1 MSPRTWHFAQGGA
14 WVFPQGLGSGR
25 NGGNRCVGHHL
36 ASRRATLLATA
47 AVAAGA
53 SVVAAMAS
61 APPATPGLLDM
72 GLVRAAMALRVK
84 YRISGERKLIS
95 LGRLGVHPMNR
106 GGVYPQPDT
115 VRNLGLDLLNTGF
128 NENEA
133 NHEGV
138 CVEEVPFNERSAA
151 TADGSAAVAAP
162 YESYVDFNRK
172 NTDHPFLSACFSDQS
187 DVMYGTLSHSHLL
200 LVLLNFANGGHWKV
214 EEDLRKM
221 LRPDGSFLPAAV
233 AASDGEL
240 EKLLKDGLKMEV
252 LSWKI
257 REEPTACS
265 LISQALNAAQ
275 GMALRTSE
283 LTAMAV
289 LSGAVALQLESAVA
303 GEVAFESVKE
313 KVRGELHMYVDM
325 PGFIDL
331 FEFVVNMGA
340 GKNTFIQQLLDFGS
354 KFVDPKQ
361 RQMSLAA
368 FAEVNKLP
376 LTVPRV
382 KLGLIMRAYRK
393 PPHRCWCPTPEAAW
407 ATREANSLQQLEAV
421 LHFLHNTC
429 KPAVAGMPTLELA
442 VILANAHCAA
452 TEAYITCKDPR
463 QEKNVILKAVA
474 KYFEKIQTF
483 AKDQGLTVPAPLE
496 PWIDFSNCKTTD
508 AVVPASAPP
517 RLLPKLIEYDEV
529 TGAPINQQDVKA
541 TKAKQVHRVIIP
553 WTEWLTGAVAKTMDD
568 EQSHMAAIQ
577 LVLKSLHVR
586 GGVETASID
595 VSIDVGSNRRLVTA
609 SADLAP
615 GSLVLPPCV
624 PKTARAYKTSVH
636 PQRVAIVVTEKSAV
650 AAPQPNMRATSKK
663 AAVTASPEITYYL
676 HPEYKLPEESKE
688 EVADD
693 ASLEVVPWEWKG
705 DETMHPFWAV
715 PRLSQEELNRAN
727 LEATPQSRRK
737 FNVTLEEKEYSVV
750 TVGESAG
757 NSVSTTFAVRVPI
770 MTNKNTIKK
779 GEELVFQI
787 AAKASGKRK
796 AESWRDDVA
805 CTAKA
810 KAKEKT
816 RPKQAPASASLEIE
830 AEI

>member
-1 MSPRTWHFAQGGA
+1 MA
-14 WVFPQGLGSGR
+14 
-25 NGGNRCVGHHL
+25 N
-36 ASRRATLLATA
+36 RRATLLATA

-72 GLVRAAMALRVK
+72 GLVRAAMAFRVK
-84 YRISGERKLIS
+84 YRISGERKHIS
-95 LGRLGVHPMNR
+95 LPRLGVHPMNR

-115 VRNLGLDLLNTGF
+115 VRNLGLELLNTGF

-138 CVEEVPFNERSAA
+138 CVEEVPFRERSAA

-162 YESYVDFNRK
+162 YESYADFNRK
-172 NTDHPFLSACFSDQS
+172 NACHPFLSACFSDQS

-214 EEDLRKM
+214 DEDLRTIVT
-221 LRPDGSFLPAAV
+221 PDGCFLPAAV

-252 LSWKI
+252 LSWKMC

-313 KVRGELHMYVDM
+313 KVRVQLHMYVDM

-382 KLGLIMRAYRK
+382 KLAMLMRAYRK
-393 PPHRCWCPTPEAAW
+393 PPQRGWCPTPEAAW
-407 ATREANSLQQLEAV
+407 ATREATSLQHLEAV
-421 LHFLHNTC
+421 LHFFHSTC
-429 KPAVAGMPTLELA
+429 KPAVAGMPTLDIA
-442 VILANAHCAA
+442 VLLANAHCAA

-463 QEKNVILKAVA
+463 QEKNVILNAVA

-483 AKDQGLTVPAPLE
+483 AKDQGLTVPAPVE
-496 PWIDFSNCKTTD
+496 QWIDFSNCKTTD
-508 AVVPASAPP
+508 AAVAASAPP
-517 RLLPKLIEYDEV
+517 RLLPKLIEYDED
-529 TGAPINQQDVKA
+529 TGAPINQQDVKV
-541 TKAKQVHRVIIP
+541 TKAKQVHRVIVP
-553 WTEWLTGAVAKTMDD
+553 WAEWLTGAVAKTMDD

-586 GGVETASID
+586 GGAETASID
-595 VSIDVGSNRRLVTA
+595 VSIDVGASRRLVTA

-615 GSLVLPPCV
+615 GSLVIPPCV
-624 PKTARAYKTSVH
+624 PKTAKAYKNSVH

-650 AAPQPNMRATSKK
+650 AAPQPNVRATSKK
-663 AAVTASPEITYYL
+663 AAVTASQLFTYYV

-715 PRLSQEELNRAN
+715 ARLSQEELNKAN
-727 LEATPQSRRK
+727 AATPQSRRK

-750 TVGESAG
+750 TVGDSAG
-757 NSVSTTFAVRVPI
+757 NAVSMTFGVRVPI
-770 MTNKNTIKK
+770 MTNKNPIKK
-779 GEELVFQI
+779 GEELVFQMT
-787 AAKASGKRK
+787 APKASQKRK
-796 AESWRDDVA
+796 AESWKDDVVCA
-805 CTAKA
+805 AKA

-816 RPKQAPASASLEIE
+816 RPKQALASASLEIG